1 MAVFNTHPR
10 HNSGSTSSDGCAI
23 LTIRIRR
30 RHGDAADLEATFSVV
45 VAVVVATLSWLL
57 LR

>member
-30 RHGDAADLEATFSVV
+30 RHGDAADLEAAFFVV
-45 VAVVVATLSWLL
+45 VDVVVATVTRLL